1 MKRNAAFQI
10 GLILGIV
17 FIIMGFAY
25 SNSAMWILG
34 LIILAV
40 GLAGKITRKE

>member
-1 MKRNAAFQI
+1 MKRNPAFQI
-10 GLILGIV
+10 GLVLGVV

-25 SNSAMWILG
+25 SNSAIWILG

-40 GLAGKITRKE
+40 GLVTKSLNQK